1 MFAIHTLAAY
11 HVAAG
16 SRSLILCLVRSMTPW
31 LRVLVLL
38 LAVTSCALAAQP
50 HVAIGK
56 SAALATFAPKP
67 EYPFGARAARITG
80 SGVFILRI
88 HIKTGIVT
96 QVILGL
102 STGSALL
109 DKAAAQTLIQ
119 WRFKPGAV
127 RYFEVHS
134 IRVAPPQTKEETF
147 VKVPVTFTM
156 GDELRRF

>member
-1 MFAIHTLAAY
+1 MTAC
-11 HVAAG
+11 V
-16 SRSLILCLVRSMTPW
+16 RIL
-31 LRVLVLL
+31 VLVL
-38 LAVTSCALAAQP
+38 VITSCALAAQP
-50 HVAIGK
+50 HVATGT
-56 SAALATFAPKP
+56 SAKGATFAPRP
-67 EYPFGARAARITG
+67 EYPLAARAARITG
-80 SGVFILRI
+80 SGVFILRV
-88 HIKTGIVT
+88 HINTGIVT

-127 RYFEVHS
+127 PYVDVHS
-134 IRVAPPQTKEETF
+134 IKLSPPQTKEETF